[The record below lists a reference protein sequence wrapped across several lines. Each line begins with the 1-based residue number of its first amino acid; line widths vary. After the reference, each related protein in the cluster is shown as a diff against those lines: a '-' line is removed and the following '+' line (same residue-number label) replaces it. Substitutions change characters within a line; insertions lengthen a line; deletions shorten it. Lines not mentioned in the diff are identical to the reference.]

1 MHPALH
7 SWREELPATFVRVL
21 AYLGGI
27 AVLSMA
33 AAQIFQSPPVIMPS
47 ATVIHQQPEWI
58 EIERPFPAFA
68 LSIPEAADVPSSYA
82 IRRHAEGGGRK
93 DILTLGATDGVAP
106 YLQVEIYRP
115 GSETAPLRRSESRDR
130 RRAPQR
136 SGRSRSSSAD
146 EPLASKFGPLAIVAF
161 ETSNGTPRHCLGFV
175 RAYDDPRLQLS
186 GWFCQGGADFIER
199 TTLACALDRLTLLS
213 AGSEP
218 KVGALFAQAELNRSY
233 LRPARSDCWRRR
245 RSTRCCGRRWR
256 TGRSRGASAAERSPA
271 IIFTLQR
278 DTISCAPA
286 VNAIDRP
293 GNSYD
298 HIQIRISKAAAMAGL
313 G

>member
-21 AYLGGI
+21 AYLGGV

-33 AAQIFQSPPVIMPS
+33 AAQFFQSAPVITM
-47 ATVIHQQPEWI
+47 ATTIHQQPEWT

-93 DILTLGATDGVAP
+93 DILTLGAADSAAP

-115 GSETAPLRRSESRDR
+115 GSELRRFAGPKTEI
-130 RRAPQR
+130 AAEATALGPTALVH
-136 SGRSRSSSAD
+136 AD
-146 EPLASKFGPLAIVAF
+146 EKLASKFGPLEIVAF

-186 GWFCQGGADFIER
+186 GWFCQGGTEFIER
-199 TTLACALDRLTLLS
+199 STLACALDRLSLLS

-218 KVGALFAQAELNRSY
+218 KVGVLFAQAELNRSY
-233 LRPARSDCWRRR
+233 
-245 RSTRCCGRRWR
+245 CG
-256 TGRSRGASAAERSPA
+256 
-271 IIFTLQR
+271 QR
-278 DTISCAPA
+278 DPILASTPKYTLLWKALA
-286 VNAIDRP
+286 NRP
-293 GNSYD
+293 EPRRVG
-298 HIQIRISKAAAMAGL
+298 R
-313 G
+313 